1 MTAAAKLWVTVVLG
15 SLTLLAD
22 TALGAGVRCE
32 AWPAWQRFKLLY
44 LSEDGRVI
52 DASTPRQITTSEGQ
66 SYALFFALVGN
77 DRAAFDQIL
86 RWTQNNLAAG
96 SLEKHLPAWQWGRAD
111 NDEWRVLDPNAASDA
126 DLWIAYTLGEAG
138 RLWKE
143 HWYSQLGAAVASNI
157 VRQEVATLPELGPTL
172 LPAPIGFADEHS
184 WRLNPSYLP
193 LSILRGI
200 ARHTRE
206 PIWNQI
212 ALSSE
217 RVIMGSAPRGFAAD
231 WVEYTADGF
240 VPDRKTKGVGSYDA
254 IRVYMWAGML
264 PASEPS
270 RDRINAVLKPM
281 LNVVAKRP
289 APVERVD
296 TVTLEM
302 QGDGSPGFSAA
313 MLPMLASAH
322 MSAALQTH
330 RQRAADESL
339 QGNQGYYS
347 DVLSL
352 FGLGWLEQRFR
363 FNRAG
368 LLNVR
373 WTPACNR
380 AH

>member
-1 MTAAAKLWVTVVLG
+1 MTAAAKLLVTLVLG
-15 SLTLLAD
+15 SQMLLAD

-44 LSEDGRVI
+44 VSDDGRVI
-52 DASTPRQITTSEGQ
+52 DASTPKQITTSEGQ

-77 DRAAFDQIL
+77 DRPAFDQIL
-86 RWTQNNLAAG
+86 RWTQNNLATG
-96 SLEKHLPAWQWGRAD
+96 SLEKHLPAWQWGYGED
-111 NDEWRVLDPNAASDA
+111 DWHVLDSNSASDA

-138 RLWKE
+138 RLWGE
-143 HWYSQLGAAVASNI
+143 GWYSQIGAAVAKNI
-157 VRQEVATLPELGPTL
+157 VKQEVVAIPGLGPTL
-172 LPAPIGFADEHS
+172 LPGPMGFVDEQR
-184 WRLNPSYLP
+184 WRLNPSYSP
-193 LSILRGI
+193 LSIVRGVG
-200 ARHTRE
+200 RQTRD
-206 PIWNQI
+206 PIWNEI
-212 ALSSE
+212 AQSSE
-217 RVIMGSAPRGFAAD
+217 RVILASAEKGFAAD
-231 WVEYTADGF
+231 WVEFTNGGF
-240 VPDRKTKGVGSYDA
+240 VPDRKTRGIGSYDA

-270 RDRINAVLKPM
+270 RDKIVSALKPM
-281 LNVVAKRP
+281 VQAVSKRP
-289 APVERVD
+289 APMESID
-296 TVTLEM
+296 TDTLEM

-313 MLPMLASAH
+313 VLPMLAGAH
-322 MSAALQTH
+322 LSAALQTH
-330 RQRAADESL
+330 RKRAADESL

-373 WTPACNR
+373 WTPACDR

>member
-1 MTAAAKLWVTVVLG
+1 VTAAAKLLVTLVLG
-15 SLTLLAD
+15 SQMLLAD

-44 LSEDGRVI
+44 VSDDGRVI
-52 DASTPRQITTSEGQ
+52 DASTPKQITTSEGQ

-77 DRAAFDQIL
+77 DRPAFDQIL
-86 RWTQNNLAAG
+86 RWTQNNLATG
-96 SLEKHLPAWQWGRAD
+96 SLEKHLPAWQWGYGED
-111 NDEWRVLDPNAASDA
+111 DWHVLDSNSASDA

-138 RLWKE
+138 RLWGE
-143 HWYSQLGAAVASNI
+143 GWYSQIGAAVAKNI
-157 VRQEVATLPELGPTL
+157 VKQEVVAIPGLGPTL
-172 LPAPIGFADEHS
+172 LPGPMGFVDEQR
-184 WRLNPSYLP
+184 WRLNPSYSP
-193 LSILRGI
+193 LSIVRGVG
-200 ARHTRE
+200 RQTRD
-206 PIWNQI
+206 PIWNEI
-212 ALSSE
+212 AQSSE
-217 RVIMGSAPRGFAAD
+217 RVILASAEKGFAAD
-231 WVEYTADGF
+231 WVEFTNGGF
-240 VPDRKTKGVGSYDA
+240 VPDRKTRGIGSYDA

-270 RDRINAVLKPM
+270 RDKIVSALKPM
-281 LNVVAKRP
+281 VQAVSKRP
-289 APVERVD
+289 APMESID
-296 TVTLEM
+296 TDTLEM

-313 MLPMLASAH
+313 VLPMLAGAH
-322 MSAALQTH
+322 LSAALQTH
-330 RQRAADESL
+330 RKRAADESL

-373 WTPACNR
+373 WTPACDR